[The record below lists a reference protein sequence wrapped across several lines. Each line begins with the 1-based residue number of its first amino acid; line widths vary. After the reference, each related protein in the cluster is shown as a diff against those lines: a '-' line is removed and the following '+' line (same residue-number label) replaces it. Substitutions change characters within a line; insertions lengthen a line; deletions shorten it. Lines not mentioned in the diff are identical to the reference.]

1 MPKVSQAI
9 LSFLTVRKAAHNG
22 PDLLERYLQYAGFME
37 TQVNVSAGKGWPVDG
52 KKSTYTDGLDEWFNI
67 RIPKNA
73 NSDPEFKD
81 YELRF
86 PLDLHADAIGATGWD
101 WAARKS
107 RWLGFD
113 FDSITG
119 HAAGVG
125 IKDDELERVKEAAC
139 ALPWVEVRRST
150 GGNGLHLYV
159 YFDDAGVPTENH
171 TVHAALGRAVLGM
184 MSSETGF
191 DFSSHIDACGGNMWI
206 WARKMTRENQGL
218 LQIKPAAQPLLLKDL
233 PVNWRDHVEVVTR
246 KRSKIRING
255 VETEGTQDPFE
266 ELASS
271 RRRIDL
277 DDKHKQILDELRAS
291 GFTTVW
297 VPDYHMLQTH
307 TCAFQKLM
315 EDKKKELGLVG
326 FFKTISEG
334 KDPGTQNCFA
344 FPLENGGWKVYLYG
358 QGRAEAETW
367 EQDGQGWTTCYFNKQ
382 PNLKVAARAMG
393 GMEDAEKGGF
403 VFESAAGAMKAAE
416 ALGRKLPI
424 PERLRDREVTL
435 KAHKDGRL
443 VAKVDKKDGDVEM
456 PGQGWQAK
464 KGGYWLQVFETKTD
478 TRSADLKVAEFDNVI
493 RALKTPA
500 GDRAGWMMFDDTNAW
515 VRVPREEAKAALL
528 TLGHS
533 KPEADVILGMAGK
546 KNWSIVNLPFQ
557 PEYPGDRQ
565 WNQGAAQYKYKP
577 ADLPDDMAPHH
588 PHWDRILKHCGQD
601 LDEAIKNLDWARQA
615 NIKSGADYLKTW
627 AACMLQEPYEKLPY
641 LFFYGEQNSGK
652 SIFHE
657 ALALL
662 MTKGVAAADRA
673 LTNANDF
680 NGELANAVLAV
691 VEEKDISLTPGAYN
705 KLKDWVTSPTIW
717 IRKMRTDA
725 YPQINTLHFVQT
737 ANERD
742 ACKVNRGDTR
752 ITMLF
757 VPLLDRGEEIA
768 KTVLIDR
775 LKEEAPHFMRT
786 IIDLQ
791 LPQMTGRLRLPVV
804 STDNKERAQ
813 ESARSPVEQFIAER
827 CFEVDGAMIL
837 FKEFHERFKEWLHDE
852 GIDGAEEWKNKE
864 KVKKALPYRFP
875 YGIRHSNQQHVGNLS
890 WENVQ
895 PQPGAKPLVVKNG
908 KLKPKGD

>member
-1 MPKVSQAI
+1 MPKVAQAI
-9 LSFLTVRKAAHNG
+9 ISFLTARKADHNG
-22 PDLLERYLQYAGFME
+22 PDLLDRYLQYGQMME

-73 NSDPEFKD
+73 NSEPEFKD

-125 IKDDELERVKEAAC
+125 IADDELERVKEAAC

-206 WARKMTRENQGL
+206 WAKKMTRENQGL
-218 LQIKPAAQPLLLKDL
+218 LQIKSATQPLLLSDL
-233 PVNWRDHVEVVTR
+233 PANWRDHVEVVTR

-255 VETEGTQDPFE
+255 VEQEGSTDPFE

-271 RRRIDL
+271 RRIVPL
-277 DDKHKQILDELRAS
+277 DEKHKLILDELRAS
-291 GFTTVW
+291 GYTTVW

-307 TCAFQKLM
+307 TCALQKLID
-315 EDKKKELGLVG
+315 EKKAELKIVG

-344 FPLENGGWKVYLYG
+344 FPLDNGGWKVYLYG
-358 QGRAEAETW
+358 QGRPEAETW

-393 GMEDAEKGGF
+393 GVEDAEKGGF
-403 VFESAAGAMKAAE
+403 EFSTATDANKAAQ
-416 ALGRKLPI
+416 ALGRTLPI
-424 PERLRDREVTL
+424 PDRLRDRKVTL

-443 VAKVDKKDGDVEM
+443 MAKVDKLDGDVEM
-456 PGQGWQAK
+456 PGKGWQAK
-464 KGGYWLQVFETKTD
+464 KGYWLQIFETKTD
-478 TRSADLKVAEFDNVI
+478 NRSADLKIAEFDNVI

-500 GDRAGWMMFDDTNAW
+500 GDRAGWMMLDDNSEW
-515 VRVPREEAKAALL
+515 VRIPRDEARSILL

-533 KPEADVILGMAGK
+533 KPEADVILGMASK

-557 PEYPGDRQ
+557 PEYPGNRQ

-577 ADLPDDMAPHH
+577 ADLPDDVAPHH
-588 PHWDRILKHCGQD
+588 PHWDKVLKHCGQD
-601 LDEAIKNLDWARQA
+601 LDDALHNLEWARMV
-615 NIKSGADYLKTW
+615 NIKSGADYLRAW
-627 AACMLQEPYEKLPY
+627 AACLLREPYEKLPY

-657 ALALL
+657 SLGLL
-662 MTKGVAAADRA
+662 MTKGVAAADKA
-673 LTNANDF
+673 LGGNSDF
-680 NGELANAVLAV
+680 NGELANAVLAYI
-691 VEEKDISLTPGAYN
+691 EERDVAQTKGAYN
-705 KLKDWVTSPTIW
+705 KLKDWVTSYIFW
-717 IRKMRTDA
+717 VRKMRTDL
-725 YPQINTLHFVQT
+725 YPQVNILHFIQT
-737 ANERD
+737 ANERE
-742 ACKVNRGDTR
+742 ALPIKTGDTR
-752 ITMLF
+752 ITMFF
-757 VPLLDRGEEIA
+757 VPALDPGEEIA
-768 KTVLIDR
+768 KTILIDR

-786 IIDLQ
+786 LMDLQ
-791 LPQMTGRLRLPVV
+791 LPPMIGRLRLPMV
-804 STDNKERAQ
+804 STDNKARAEQ
-813 ESARSPVEQFIAER
+813 SSRPPIELFIEEQCHEVAGESVSFSDFRNKFN
-827 CFEVDGAMIL
+827 
-837 FKEFHERFKEWLHDE
+837 EWLTLE
-852 GIDGAEEWKNKE
+852 GMDAKFANINTLKE
-864 KVKKALPYRFP
+864 SLPQRFP
-875 YGIRHSNQQHVGNLS
+875 FGARAHNVRHIGNLS
-890 WENVQ
+890 FEPKEPAPNARPFIVRRGTLQ
-895 PQPGAKPLVVKNG
+895 
-908 KLKPKGD
+908 LKGG

>member
-9 LSFLTVRKAAHNG
+9 ISFLTARKATHNG

-52 KKSTYTDGLDEWFNI
+52 KRSTYTDGLDEWFNI

-73 NSDPEFKD
+73 NSEPEFKD

-86 PLDLHADAIGATGWD
+86 PLDLHAEAIGATGWD

-119 HAAGVG
+119 HAVGVG
-125 IKDDELERVKEAAC
+125 IKDEELERVKEAAC

-171 TVHAALGRAVLGM
+171 TVHAALGRAVLGL
-184 MSSETGF
+184 MSSETSF

-218 LQIKPAAQPLLLKDL
+218 MQIKAAERPLLLTEL
-233 PVNWRDHVEVVTR
+233 PANWRDHVEVVTR

-255 VETEGTQDPFE
+255 VEQEGTQDPFE

-271 RRRIDL
+271 RRRVPL
-277 DDKHKQILDELRAS
+277 DDKHKQIIDELRSS
-291 GFTTVW
+291 GYTTVW

-307 TCAFQKLM
+307 TCALKKLM
-315 EDKKKELGLVG
+315 SEKKAELKLIG
-326 FFKTISEG
+326 FFETIAPG
-334 KDPGTQNCFA
+334 KDPGQQNCFA
-344 FPLENGGWKVYLYG
+344 FPLDNGGWKVYLYG
-358 QGRAEAETW
+358 QGRQEAATW
-367 EQDGQGWTTCYFNKQ
+367 EQDGEGWTTCFFNKQ

-393 GMEDAEKGGF
+393 GLEDAEKGGF
-403 VFESAAGAMKAAE
+403 VFDGAAGALKAAE

-456 PGQGWQAK
+456 PGQGWQPK
-464 KGGYWLQVFETKTD
+464 KGYWLQIFDTKTD
-478 TRSADLKVAEFDNVI
+478 NRSADLKIAEFDNVI

-500 GDRAGWMMFDDTNAW
+500 GERAGWMMLDENGEW
-515 VRVPREEAKAALL
+515 VRIPREEAKSILL

-533 KPEADVILGMAGK
+533 KPEADVILGMASK

-557 PEYPGDRQ
+557 PEYPGNRQ

-577 ADLPDDMAPHH
+577 ADLPDDVAPHH
-588 PHWDRILKHCGQD
+588 PHWDKVMKHCGQD
-601 LDEAIKNLDWARQA
+601 LDDALQNLEWARQA
-615 NIKSGADYLKTW
+615 NIKTGADYLRMW
-627 AACMLQEPYEKLPY
+627 AACMLREPYEKLPY

-652 SIFHE
+652 SIYHE
-657 ALALL
+657 SLALL

-680 NGELANAVLAV
+680 NGELANAVLAYI
-691 VEEKDISLTPGAYN
+691 EEKNVAEAKGAYN
-705 KLKDWVTSPTIW
+705 KLKDWVTSFVLW
-717 IRKMRTDA
+717 VRKMRTDA
-725 YPQINTLHFVQT
+725 YPQVNTLHFVQT

-742 ACKVNRGDTR
+742 ALTIRTGDTR
-752 ITMLF
+752 ITMFF
-757 VPLLDRGEEIA
+757 VPQLDPGEEIA

-786 IIDLQ
+786 LMDLQ
-791 LPQMTGRLRLPVV
+791 LPPMIGRLRLPVV
-804 STDNKERAQ
+804 STDNKQRA
-813 ESARSPVEQFIAER
+813 EDSTRPPLETFIDEHCFPVP
-827 CFEVDGAMIL
+827 GATIL
-837 FKEFHERFKEWLHDE
+837 FTEFRTRFTEWLSME
-852 GIDGAEEWKNKE
+852 GLDSKAAGINEMKS
-864 KVKKALPYRFP
+864 ALPHRFP
-875 YGIRHSNQQHVGNLS
+875 YGIKHSNQRFIGNLS
-890 WENVQ
+890 WERVEVDPNAVL
-895 PQPGAKPLVVKNG
+895 LVVQKG
-908 KLKPKGD
+908 KLRPKGN

>member
-1 MPKVSQAI
+1 MPKVAHAI
-9 LSFLTVRKAAHNG
+9 SSFLTARKAAHNG
-22 PDLLERYLQYAGFME
+22 PDLLERYLQYAQMME

-52 KKSTYTDGLDEWFNI
+52 KKSTYTDGIDEWFNI
-67 RIPKNA
+67 RIPKDA
-73 NSDPEFKD
+73 NSEPHFKD

-86 PLDLHADAIGATGWD
+86 PLDLHAEAIGATGWD

-125 IKDDELERVKEAAC
+125 IKDDELDRVKEAAC

-191 DFSSHIDACGGNMWI
+191 DFSSHIDVCGGNMWI

-218 LQIKPAAQPLLLKDL
+218 LQIKPQGRPLSLSDL
-233 PVNWRDHVEVVTR
+233 PANWRDHIEVVTR
-246 KRSKIRING
+246 KRSKIKING
-255 VETEGTQDPFE
+255 VEKYGEQDPFE

-277 DDKHKQILDELRAS
+277 DAKHKLILDELRAS
-291 GFTTVW
+291 GYTAVW

-307 TCAFQKLM
+307 TCAFQKLID
-315 EDKKKELGLVG
+315 EKKKELGLVG
-326 FFKTISEG
+326 FFKTISDG

-344 FPLENGGWKVYLYG
+344 FPLDNGGWKVYLYG
-358 QGRAEAETW
+358 QGRPEAETW
-367 EQDGQGWTTCYFNKQ
+367 EQDTTGWTTCFFNKQ

-403 VFESAAGAMKAAE
+403 EFETASQANNAAQ
-416 ALGRKLPI
+416 ALGRTLPL
-424 PERLRDREVTL
+424 PEHMKNRKTTL

-443 VAKVDKKDGDVEM
+443 MAKVASEVGDEGM
-456 PGQGWQAK
+456 KQQGWQAK
-464 KGGYWLQVFETKTD
+464 KGYWLQIFETKTD

-500 GDRAGWMMFDDTNAW
+500 GDRAGWMMLDDTSEW
-515 VRVPREEAKAALL
+515 VRIPREEAKATLL

-546 KNWSIVNLPFQ
+546 KNWSLVNLPFQ
-557 PEYPGDRQ
+557 PEYPGNRQ

-577 ADLPDDMAPHH
+577 ADLPDDVAPHH
-588 PHWDRILKHCGQD
+588 PHWDMVMKHCGQD
-601 LDEAIKNLDWARQA
+601 LDDALQHLEWAKSA
-615 NIKSGADYLKTW
+615 NIKTGADYLRTW

-652 SIFHE
+652 SIYHE

-662 MTKGVAAADRA
+662 MTKGVAAADKA
-673 LTNANDF
+673 LGSNSEF
-680 NGELANAVLAV
+680 NGELANAVLAYI
-691 VEEKDISLTPGAYN
+691 EERDVAGTKGAYN
-705 KLKDWVTSPTIW
+705 KLKDWVTSPVLW
-717 IRKMRTDA
+717 VRKMRTDL
-725 YPQINTLHFVQT
+725 YPQLNTLHFVQT
-737 ANERD
+737 ANERE
-742 ACKVNRGDTR
+742 ALPIKTGDTR

-757 VPLLDRGEEIA
+757 VPSLDPGQEIA
-768 KTVLIDR
+768 KSVLIDR

-786 IIDLQ
+786 IMDLQ
-791 LPQMTGRLRLPVV
+791 LPQMIGRLRLPMV
-804 STDNKERAQ
+804 STNNKERAE
-813 ESARSPVEQFIAER
+813 ESSRPPVEVFIEEHCHEIHGESISFAEFR
-827 CFEVDGAMIL
+827 T
-837 FKEFHERFKEWLHDE
+837 RFTQVADRGGTWTKFVWQS
-852 GIDGAEEWKNKE
+852 AC
-864 KVKKALPYRFP
+864 
-875 YGIRHSNQQHVGNLS
+875 
-890 WENVQ
+890 
-895 PQPGAKPLVVKNG
+895 
-908 KLKPKGD
+908 